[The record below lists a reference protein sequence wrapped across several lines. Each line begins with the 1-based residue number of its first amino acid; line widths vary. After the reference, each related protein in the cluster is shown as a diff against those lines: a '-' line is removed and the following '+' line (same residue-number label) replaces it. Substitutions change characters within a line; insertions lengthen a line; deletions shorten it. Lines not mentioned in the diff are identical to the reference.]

1 MSGYSCF
8 EREHSFLSSFLK
20 DPLTM
25 SGPIPRDEIRW
36 FPMYVSYRRELTVK
50 QALDGEHIENYIPM
64 KQVLERK
71 DKQIVRSMEPIIHN
85 MIFVYSCINTLSHLK
100 MFCPDCAPMQ
110 YMTFKARTLE
120 QSTTIITVEE
130 ARMRQFM
137 KAMEIPDDQ
146 NRRTLLPYD
155 EALYGKEGRRIRFI
169 RGDFEGIEGT
179 IKRVNKNRSL
189 IITLKHVGV
198 LVITIDHAAD
208 IEFLD

>member
-1 MSGYSCF
+1 
-8 EREHSFLSSFLK
+8 
-20 DPLTM
+20 
-25 SGPIPRDEIRW
+25 
-36 FPMYVSYRRELTVK
+36 MYVSYRRELTVK
-50 QALDGEHIENYIPM
+50 QALDDKQIENYIPM
-64 KQVLERK
+64 REVVERK
-71 DKQIVRSMEPIIHN
+71 NKKIVQRLEPAIHN
-85 MIFVYSCINTLSHLK
+85 MIFVYSCINTLSELK
-100 MFCPDCAPMQ
+100 MFNADCAAMQ
-110 YMTFKARTLE
+110 YMTFKPRTSD
-120 QSTTIITVEE
+120 QASTIITIDE
-130 ARMRQFM
+130 AHMRQFM

>member
-8 EREHSFLSSFLK
+8 EREHSFLSSFPN

-85 MIFVYSCINTLSHLK
+85 MIFVYSCINTLSQLK
-100 MFCPDCAPMQ
+100 MFNPDCAPMQ

-137 KAMEIPDDQ
+137 KAMEVLDEK
-146 NRRTLLPYD
+146 NRRSLVPYD
-155 EALYGKEGRRIRFI
+155 DAIFGNEGRRIKFV

-179 IKRVNKNRSL
+179 IKRINKNRSL
-189 IITLKHVGV
+189 IIALKHVGV
-198 LVITIDHAAD
+198 LVITIDHATD